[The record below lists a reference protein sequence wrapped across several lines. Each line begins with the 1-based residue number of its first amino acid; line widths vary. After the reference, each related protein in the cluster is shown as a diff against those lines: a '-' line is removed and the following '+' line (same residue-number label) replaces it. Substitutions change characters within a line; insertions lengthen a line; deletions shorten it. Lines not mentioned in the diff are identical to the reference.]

1 MVDPN
6 LHWNSE
12 EEDEKQAE
20 EEAQRLCEEEKI
32 FILVKKINPRIFLAV
47 MSKSTFQK

>member
-20 EEAQRLCEEEKI
+20 EEACHFLETHHGWN
-32 FILVKKINPRIFLAV
+32 INSVDVWGDR
-47 MSKSTFQK
+47 